1 MNEEDFKRYN
11 DAAIA
16 GTIPDDQNPIFLFS
30 STATALLVKGLA
42 KEFSFTEMA
51 RYTLA
56 SRGLNLK
63 GEWVGFEKAKK
74 KIMLASKK
82 KRGRHL

>member
-1 MNEEDFKRYN
+1 MNKEDFKRYN
-11 DAAIA
+11 DAAKA
-16 GTIPDDQNPIFLFS
+16 GTISDDQNPIFLFN

-42 KEFSFTEMA
+42 KEFSFTDLA

-56 SRGLNLK
+56 SRGLNQK

-74 KIMLASKK
+74 MMLASKK